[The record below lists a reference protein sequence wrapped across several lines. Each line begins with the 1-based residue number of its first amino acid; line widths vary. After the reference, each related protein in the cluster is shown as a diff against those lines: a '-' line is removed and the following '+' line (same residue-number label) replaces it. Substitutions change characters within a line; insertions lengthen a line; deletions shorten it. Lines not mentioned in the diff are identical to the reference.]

1 MGIHF
6 HPSLLIN
13 NQTYRGDWEVSAIA
27 PAICA
32 GFTVQPQFCSDYEPK
47 PIDTKTQVE
56 EGINVWVLILII
68 SILIAIISAILIG
81 YRIWV
86 KRELQ
91 MDMQLQVNSA
101 VSQYFALSDSEG
113 SQMQQRQKVQGSYY

>member
-13 NQTYRGDWEVSAIA
+13 NSTYRGDWEVSAIA

-32 GFTVQPQFCSDYEPK
+32 GFSDRPKFCEDFDIKPPSTPK
-47 PIDTKTQVE
+47 TPKQ
-56 EGINVWVLILII
+56 EGVSGWVLFLII
-68 SILIAIISAILIG
+68 SILLAIIIAILVG

-91 MDMQLQVNSA
+91 MDMQL
-101 VSQYFALSDSEG
+101 
-113 SQMQQRQKVQGSYY
+113 